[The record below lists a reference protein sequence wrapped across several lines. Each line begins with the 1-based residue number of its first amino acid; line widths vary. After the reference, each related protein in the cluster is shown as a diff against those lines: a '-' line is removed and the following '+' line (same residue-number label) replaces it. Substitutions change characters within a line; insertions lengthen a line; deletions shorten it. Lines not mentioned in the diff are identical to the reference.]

1 MQTTY
6 ETTEDLARALE
17 RAARA
22 HGVHEEHT
30 GEHDEQWPDW
40 YADYMARERAGE
52 PLPT

>member
-17 RAARA
+17 RAAGA

-40 YADYMARERAGE
+40 YADYMVRERAGE